1 MAEGPIAGNNVRKL
15 IDDPSFPSQWT
26 VVDEH
31 LGHKV
36 LRKEGVSKELGVH
49 SIPVAVD
56 FDICI
61 ADGICITVCPTNV
74 FDRLDIPSEQVRM
87 DKGIPNDSGKAL
99 LAIWKADPAREADC
113 IYCRAC
119 EIQCP
124 VQAIKIT
131 EP

>member
-1 MAEGPIAGNNVRKL
+1 MAEGPVTGNVRKL

-74 FDRLDIPSEQVRM
+74 FDRLDIPSEQEKM
-87 DKGIPNDSGKAL
+87 GKGTPNDSGKAL

>member
-1 MAEGPIAGNNVRKL
+1 MAEGPVTGNVQKL

-36 LRKEGVSKELGVH
+36 LRKEGVSRELGVH

-74 FDRLDIPSEQVRM
+74 FDRLDIPSEQERM

>member
-1 MAEGPIAGNNVRKL
+1 MAEGPVTGNVRKL
-15 IDDPSFPSQWT
+15 IDDPSYPSQWT

-74 FDRLDIPSEQVRM
+74 FDRLDIPSEQERM
-87 DKGIPNDSGKAL
+87 DKGTPNDSGKAL

>member
-1 MAEGPIAGNNVRKL
+1 MAEGPVTGNVRKL

-49 SIPVAVD
+49 SLPVAVD

-74 FDRLDIPSEQVRM
+74 FDRLDIPSEQERM
-87 DKGIPNDSGKAL
+87 DKGTPNDSGKAL

>member
-1 MAEGPIAGNNVRKL
+1 MAEGPVTGNVRKL
-15 IDDPSFPSQWT
+15 IDDPSFPGQWT

-36 LRKEGVSKELGVH
+36 LRKEGVSRELGVH

-74 FDRLDIPSEQVRM
+74 FDRLDIPSEQEKM
-87 DKGIPNDSGKAL
+87 DKGTPNDSGKAL

>member
-1 MAEGPIAGNNVRKL
+1 MAEGPVTGNVRKL
-15 IDDPSFPSQWT
+15 IDDASFPGQWT

-36 LRKEGVSKELGVH
+36 LRKEGVSRELGVH

-74 FDRLDIPSEQVRM
+74 FDRLDIPSEQEKM
-87 DKGIPNDSGKAL
+87 DKGTPNDSGKAL

>member
-1 MAEGPIAGNNVRKL
+1 MAEGPVTGNVRKL

-74 FDRLDIPSEQVRM
+74 FDRLDIPSEQERM
-87 DKGIPNDSGKAL
+87 DKGIPNDSGKTL

>member
-1 MAEGPIAGNNVRKL
+1 MAEGPVTGNVRKL
-15 IDDPSFPSQWT
+15 IDDPSYPNQWT

-74 FDRLDIPSEQVRM
+74 FDRLDIPSEQEKM

>member
-1 MAEGPIAGNNVRKL
+1 MAEGPVTGNVRKL

-49 SIPVAVD
+49 SLPVAVD

-74 FDRLDIPSEQVRM
+74 FDRLDIPSEQEKM
-87 DKGIPNDSGKAL
+87 DKGTPNDSGKAL

>member
-1 MAEGPIAGNNVRKL
+1 MAEGPVTGNVRKL
-15 IDDPSFPSQWT
+15 IDDPSYPSQWT

-74 FDRLDIPSEQVRM
+74 FDRLYISTEQEKM
-87 DKGIPNDSGKAL
+87 DKGTPNDSGKAL

>member
-1 MAEGPIAGNNVRKL
+1 MAEGPVTGNVRKL
-15 IDDPSFPSQWT
+15 IDDPSFPAQWAEIG
-26 VVDEH
+26 EH

-36 LRKEGVSKELGVH
+36 LRKEGASKELNVH
-49 SIPVAVD
+49 GKAVGVD

-74 FDRLDIPSEQVRM
+74 FDRMDIPSEQERM
-87 DKGIPNDSGKAL
+87 DKGTLNDSGKAL
-99 LAIWKADPAREADC
+99 LAIWKADPAREQDC
-113 IYCRAC
+113 IFCRAC

-124 VQAIKIT
+124 VQAIKII

>member
-1 MAEGPIAGNNVRKL
+1 MVEGAVTGNVRKL
-15 IDDPSFPSQWT
+15 IDDPSFPAQWAE
-26 VVDEH
+26 VEEH

-36 LRKEGVSKELGVH
+36 LRKEGVSKELNVH
-49 SIPVAVD
+49 GKAVGVD

-74 FDRLDIPSEQVRM
+74 FDRLDIPSEQQRM
-87 DKGIPNDSGKAL
+87 DSETPNDSGKAL
-99 LAIWKADPAREADC
+99 LAIWKADPAREQDC
-113 IYCRAC
+113 IFCRAC

-124 VQAIKIT
+124 VQAIKII

>member
-1 MAEGPIAGNNVRKL
+1 MAEGPVTGNVRKL
-15 IDDPSFPSQWT
+15 IDDPSFPGQWT
-26 VVDEH
+26 VVGEH
-31 LGHKV
+31 LGHKI
-36 LRKEGVSKELGVH
+36 LRKVGVSKELNVH

-74 FDRLDIPSEQVRM
+74 FDRLDIPSEQEKM
-87 DKGIPNDSGKAL
+87 DKGTPNDSGKAL